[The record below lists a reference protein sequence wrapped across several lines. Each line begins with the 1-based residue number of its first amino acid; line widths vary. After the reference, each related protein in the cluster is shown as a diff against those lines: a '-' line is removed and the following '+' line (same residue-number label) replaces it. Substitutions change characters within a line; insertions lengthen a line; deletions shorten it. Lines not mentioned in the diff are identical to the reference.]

1 MQPFL
6 YLVNPG
12 RLARLDQAEIWTPFQ
27 KAT

>member
-6 YLVNPG
+6 YMVNPG
-12 RLARLDQAEIWTPFQ
+12 GLPRLDQAEIWMPFQ